1 MGVRRDSPALANPL
15 MQTRL
20 RRHRRSFLTLAQ
32 TAIDRRFVTP
42 YQKTFPFRGRFV
54 TPRQRSITS
63 RVHRSGMI
71 DLAIDGWLL
80 PADAAKLYEL
90 AYFCGG
96 DVIELGA
103 YRGLSAT
110 VIDMAIADSGR
121 QSVLISIDLDEEAVA
136 RSAAQLASS
145 PNIDR
150 IFFFRD
156 DARSAVLN
164 LAEIKRS
171 FALAFV
177 DHSHAYKH
185 VFETCQVL
193 HRVVVVGGFALFHD
207 FNDPRNALESDR
219 DYGVYQGVMDGLL
232 PNRWEFWG
240 IFGCTG
246 LFRRVGPC

>member
-1 MGVRRDSPALANPL
+1 MRVRHGSTVVTNVPV
-15 MQTRL
+15 QTRL
-20 RRHRRSFLTLAQ
+20 RRNGPSFLTLAQ
-32 TAIDRRFVTP
+32 TAIDQRFAMP
-42 YQKTFPFRGRFV
+42 YRKTFPFRGRFV
-54 TPRQRSITS
+54 TPRQRLITS
-63 RVHRSGMI
+63 RVHPSGMI
-71 DLAIDGWLL
+71 DLGVDGWLL

-96 DVIELGA
+96 DVLELGA

-110 VIDMAIADSGR
+110 VIDMAITDSGR
-121 QSVLISIDLDEEAVA
+121 QSVLVSIDLDEEAVT
-136 RSAAQLASS
+136 RSAAALASS
-145 PNIDR
+145 ANCER

-164 LAEIKRS
+164 LADIKRS
-171 FALAFV
+171 FAFAFV
-177 DHSHAYKH
+177 DHSHAYRH

-193 HRVVVVGGFALFHD
+193 HRVVALGGFALFHD

-219 DYGVYQGVMDGLL
+219 DYGVYQGVMDGLHGD
-232 PNRWEFWG
+232 RWAFWG